1 MTTREHNEPEH
12 NEPEHNEPGHNE
24 VVRQSFTQQVGLF
37 TGDDSPFARRLGSPL
52 AWIEPLDVDM
62 IVLDVACGAGHVAE
76 QAAPHVRQ
84 VVGID
89 LTPALLRA
97 GAQRLRESGLH
108 NVLLQR
114 GDATALP
121 FVDASFDLVVCRS
134 SLHHV
139 PHPETVV
146 AEMARVCRPGGRVVV
161 SDMTAPK
168 AELRDAFDEL
178 HRHIDPSHVRALL
191 EGEVA
196 ELLRT
201 VGPITYGDTSS
212 TALPIDVILT
222 GASDR
227 EGTMKALHDDIGI
240 NATGF
245 DPAQQGDQVVVT
257 FTGAVVHATRA
268 GSS

>member
-1 MTTREHNEPEH
+1 MTTHEHNEPE
-12 NEPEHNEPGHNE
+12 HNE

-84 VVGID
+84 IVGID

-97 GAQRLRESGLH
+97 GAQRLGEGGLH

-139 PHPETVV
+139 LHPETVV

-168 AELRDAFDEL
+168 AESRNAFDEL
-178 HRHIDPSHVRALL
+178 HRRVDPSHVRALL

-227 EGTMKALHDDIGI
+227 EGTMKALHDDLGI

-245 DPAQQGDQVVVT
+245 DPAREGDRIMVT
-257 FTGAVVHATRA
+257 FTGTVVHATRA
-268 GSS
+268 RSL

>member
-1 MTTREHNEPEH
+1 MTTHE
-12 NEPEHNEPGHNE
+12 HNE

-37 TGDDSPFARRLGSPL
+37 TGDDSPFARRFDSPL

-62 IVLDVACGAGHVAE
+62 IVLDVACGAGHAAE

-89 LTPALLRA
+89 LTPALLRS
-97 GAQRLRESGLH
+97 GAERLRDAGLH
-108 NVLLQR
+108 NILLQQ
-114 GDATALP
+114 GDANSLP

-134 SLHHV
+134 SLHHFS
-139 PHPETVV
+139 HPETAV

-168 AELRDAFDEL
+168 AEIRDAFDAL
-178 HRHIDPSHVRALL
+178 HRRIDPSHVRALL
-191 EGEVA
+191 EGELA
-196 ELLRT
+196 ELLRA

-212 TALPIDVILT
+212 ATLPIDVILT

-227 EGTMKALHDDIGI
+227 EGTMKALHDDLGI
-240 NATGF
+240 NTTGF
-245 DPAQQGDQVVVT
+245 DPVQEGDRIVVT

-268 GSS
+268 GDARGRGDSANPRSL